1 VTVADPYR
9 RCGLA
14 ANPFAHGDAA
24 ATAAAWVDRGLP
36 PPPGPGGRRLVQVIG
51 VKGAGKTGTLRR
63 WHGAAPAPW
72 RYVPRG
78 ARRFRPLPVAP
89 LVYWD
94 EADRAPA
101 ALRRWALRAA
111 ARRGATVVAGTHED
125 LGAEAHRA
133 GLAVDTLVL
142 PPVTAAELAAW
153 AALRLA
159 AVGAG
164 PGWTLPAPVAADLAA
179 RAGASWRT
187 AGDLLHA
194 WAAHEVATRVTEQR
208 SEPGAPPGP

>member
-1 VTVADPYR
+1 MTGGDPYR

-14 ANPFAHGDAA
+14 ANPFAHGDVAA
-24 ATAAAWVDRGLP
+24 PADWVDRGLP
-36 PPPGPGGRRLVQVIG
+36 PPPEPGGRRLVQVIG

-63 WHGAAPAPW
+63 WHAGGAAPW
-72 RYVPRG
+72 RYVPRD
-78 ARRFRPLPVAP
+78 ARRLRPLPVAP

-111 ARRGATVVAGTHED
+111 ARRGATVVAGTHAD

-142 PPVTAAELAAW
+142 PPITAAELTAW
-153 AALRLA
+153 AARRLA
-159 AVGAG
+159 GAG
-164 PGWTLPAPVAADLAA
+164 PDWTLPASVAADVAA

-187 AGDLLHA
+187 AGDLLHVWVA
-194 WAAHEVATRVTEQR
+194 REVAARSSHTER
-208 SEPGAPPGP
+208 RCDR